1 MSQSTHRKLVLRL
14 GLVAV
19 AMFAFGVFAM
29 PPLYQKFCEFTG
41 LGQAG
46 VTIEK
51 EAPGA
56 STSRRTVKVRFDAT
70 TNSSLKWTFKP
81 LQQSMDVTLGE
92 ASSAQYY
99 AANHASTAVAGRAV
113 FNVSPPEAARYFV
126 KTECFCFTRQTL
138 KPGETREM
146 PVRFVVD
153 AGLDQDVHTITLSYS
168 FFNIDKVSAQK
179 YGGAA
184 LAQGEDHAAHQGH
197 APAATG
203 G

>member
-1 MSQSTHRKLVLRL
+1 MSQSTHGKLVLRL

-46 VTIEK
+46 VTIE
-51 EAPGA
+51 EAAPGA

-81 LQQSMDVTLGE
+81 LQPSMDVTLGE

-126 KTECFCFTRQTL
+126 KTECFCFTRQEL
-138 KPGETREM
+138 EAGQGREM
-146 PVRFVVD
+146 PVYFYVEE
-153 AGLDQDVHTITLSYS
+153 ALPESITEMTLSYT
-168 FFNIDKVSAQK
+168 FFKIEDEPAVAQ
-179 YGGAA
+179 AA
-184 LAQGEDHAAHQGH
+184 AGSEAESD
-197 APAATG
+197 
-203 G
+203 